1 MTQDPHEWNNLL
13 APPRARQNPAM
24 RAQADRLAN
33 WIPEVNRKPA
43 PRSAHRIL
51 TYDKETGKTTWQ
63 GGEIKPEDPVPEL
76 Q

>member
-1 MTQDPHEWNNLL
+1 
-13 APPRARQNPAM
+13 M

-51 TYDKETGKTTWQ
+51 TYDKETGKTIWQ
-63 GGEIKPEDPVPEL
+63 GGEIRPEDPVPEL